1 MISENVQVSVVIP
14 TYNRAPYVT
23 MAIESALA
31 QSYQDYEIIVVD
43 DGSTDGTRDVLE
55 PYRDRI
61 RYMYQ
66 DNKGVSAARNTGIQ
80 EARGEWIAFLDSDDE
95 WLPNKLEIQ
104 MKHIKNYPNIYLHAT
119 NMGIIN
125 LHGDNTDLF
134 DMKGFGKVVG
144 EFLLIDRPLVY
155 LLRYNFAYPSA
166 VLVKKSTLIKAGFF
180 NQELEPHE
188 DTDIFYRISL
198 EGPWGVYG
206 FPLVKKFR
214 RDEPQKINL
223 SDRLAGVQLDHYKI
237 VVKILERLLLQMKM
251 LTKGER
257 RLTRRILSHFNFL
270 VGLTLR
276 AEGKKGYHSWFSKGL
291 RANPSLKIFLKW
303 LIFNVPFGV
312 DFIASRLNRFQ

>member
-1 MISENVQVSVVIP
+1 MSSENAMVSVVIP

-80 EARGEWIAFLDSDDE
+80 ESRGEWIAFLDSDDE

-104 MKHIKNYPNIYLHAT
+104 MGYIKSYPEICLLIA
-119 NMGIIN
+119 NMTVIKP
-125 LHGDNTDLF
+125 HGDTVSLF
-134 DMKGFGKVVG
+134 NAKGFDKIAD
-144 EFLLIDRPLVY
+144 EFLYIERPLIQ

-166 VLVKKSTLIKAGFF
+166 ALVKKSTLTNAGMFD
-180 NQELEPHE
+180 QYLSLHE
-188 DTDIFYRISL
+188 DTDIFYRMAL
-198 EGPWGVYG
+198 EGKWGVLGQSLARKYRRTE
-206 FPLVKKFR
+206 PLM
-214 RDEPQKINL
+214 INL
-223 SDRLAGVQLDHYKI
+223 SARHSDEPSYSYK
-237 VVKILERLLLQMKM
+237 VMVKILERLQCIEK
-251 LTKGER
+251 LTEYEHRMVKKH
-257 RLTRRILSHFNFL
+257 LSIYMFL
-270 VGLTLR
+270 VGVKLR
-276 AEGKKGYHSWFSKGL
+276 AEGKKGYRSWFSKGL

-312 DFIASRLNRFQ
+312 DFIASRLRRFQ